1 MSLNKA
7 KEYLKNYHLED
18 RILVFDESSAT
29 VKEAALRL
37 NCQESEIAK
46 TLAFFVQDK
55 PIVILM
61 AGDAK
66 CKNGLFKQVFHEKA
80 KMIPFENVED
90 IIGYP
95 PGGVCPFGIND
106 NVSVYFDESLKEHQT
121 IYPACGTSNSAVKL
135 TIEELEKAVP
145 NHTWINVSKEIK

>member
-7 KEYLKNYHLED
+7 KEYLKKYHLED

-29 VKEAALRL
+29 VKEAAERL
-37 NCQESEIAK
+37 NCQENEIAK

-66 CKNGLFKQVFHEKA
+66 CKNGLFKQIFHEKA
-80 KMIPFENVED
+80 KIIPFEKVEE
-90 IIGYP
+90 IIGHP
-95 PGGVCPFGIND
+95 PGGVCPFGINE
-106 NVSVYFDESLKEHQT
+106 NVTVYFDESLKEHQT
-121 IYPACGTSNSAVKL
+121 IYPACGSSNSAVKL
-135 TIEELEKAVP
+135 TIEELEQTIS
-145 NHTWINVSKEIK
+145 NHIWINISKEE